1 MSWIS
6 VSSTTPIKTFDDED
20 TLKPFTCTGEFVVTG
35 SATATKNFRQFI
47 KELV

>member
-6 VSSTTPIKTFDDED
+6 LSSTTSIRTFDDED
-20 TLKPFTCTGEFVVTG
+20 TLKPFTCAGEIVVTG